1 LLVKL
6 FNKIAIIIF
15 NFIQDISMLPTI
27 KNKFISLLQLIL
39 VLIFIIFEELI
50 WEGIAKPIYEAIHS
64 LKILQK
70 IEAKLQHINAY
81 VILVIFVVL
90 LATVET
96 FGIYAGMLFV
106 SGQVLLGLALYISK
120 IPIAAFTFWLFRV
133 TEEKLMQFGW
143 FKWLYEKL
151 LAGIAWLKSR
161 KIYVD
166 TMERLKHIK
175 ERLKKRA
182 KALKEKYFSKESPFV
197 TKVKHLYRTIK
208 ASLKN
213 K

>member
-1 LLVKL
+1 
-6 FNKIAIIIF
+6 
-15 NFIQDISMLPTI
+15 MLTTI

-39 VLIFIIFEELI
+39 VMIFIIFEELI

-70 IEAKLQHINAY
+70 IEVKLQHINAY

-96 FGIYAGMLFV
+96 FGIYAGMLFM

-133 TEEKLMQFGW
+133 TEDKLMQFGW
-143 FKWLYEKL
+143 FKWLYEKMM
-151 LAGIAWLKSR
+151 AGIAWLKSR
-161 KIYVD
+161 KMYVE
-166 TMERLKHIK
+166 TMARLKRIK
-175 ERLKKRA
+175 ESLKKSA
-182 KALKEKYFSKESPFV
+182 KEFKGRYFAKESPFM
-197 TKVKHLYRTIK
+197 TKVKNLYKMIK
-208 ASLKN
+208 ASLK

>member
-1 LLVKL
+1 
-6 FNKIAIIIF
+6 
-15 NFIQDISMLPTI
+15 MLTTI

-81 VILVIFVVL
+81 VILVIFVLL

-96 FGIYAGMLFV
+96 FGVYAGILFM
-106 SGQVLLGLALYISK
+106 SGHILLGLGLYLSK

-133 TEEKLMQFGW
+133 TEDKLMQFGW
-143 FKWLYEKL
+143 FKWLYEKMM
-151 LAGIAWLKSR
+151 AGIAWLKSR
-161 KIYVD
+161 KMYVE
-166 TMERLKHIK
+166 TMERLERLK
-175 ERLKKRA
+175 ERLKKSV
-182 KALKEKYFSKESPFV
+182 KVFKEKYFAKESPFM
-197 TKVKHLYRTIK
+197 TKVKRLYRTIK
-208 ASLKN
+208 ASLK